1 MWSERKSKVQHPD
14 RAMRAWPPIPSC
26 HYGRLVPHH
35 VPSMS
40 PGTPSSTRDQQH
52 VSLTVPSM
60 SPDTAISTHSQQ
72 HASLNVPRTSPGLA
86 SKHMSLKG
94 PSMSPG
100 TANSTYSQQRVSPKG
115 TTRSPKCSHNVPG
128 MSPDTLHSS
137 SQDGQRL
144 VSPNVVIMSPG
155 TASSKRDQQH
165 LSPTVP
171 ACPLTQSTTP
181 AQQTQSTTRVP

>member
-115 TTRSPKCSHNVPG
+115 TQKFPHNAPT
-128 MSPDTLHSS
+128 MSLACPRTHCTAAAKMASGSCLQRSS
-137 SQDGQRL
+137 SCPLAQP
-144 VSPNVVIMSPG
+144 VAKG
-155 TASSKRDQQH
+155 TSSTCPL
-165 LSPTVP
+165 LSPHVP
-171 ACPLTQSTTP
+171 
-181 AQQTQSTTRVP
+181 